1 MPVLNQTKRDA
12 LRETVEALRICC
24 GGNSTTCQ
32 GELDLLD
39 TADILF
45 AVLDSLH
52 REVVDLNPVVGV
64 GRALNRAVESAGKVL
79 ADYRATDPVTRE
91 ELVEALQQW
100 SGASAEAGWEVMPV
114 AQEVAGGDSD
124 RIGDTRNRSIPV
136 EPMMT
141 QTARLLQRIADQE
154 AGQNA

>member
-24 GGNSTTCQ
+24 GGDSTTCQ

-52 REVVDLNPVVGV
+52 REVVNYNPSVIA

-91 ELVEALQQW
+91 ELVEALHQW
-100 SGASAEAGWEVMPV
+100 SGASTAAGWKVLPV
-114 AQEVAGGDSD
+114 AHESD
-124 RIGDTRNRSIPV
+124 ARIPGAIPV